1 MSRLDEATAT
11 AVSGEVT
18 DPNAIGTACCYLI
31 HACERVRDYSRAAQ
45 WCERVK
51 ELCRRWRFQSLFAVC
66 RTHYATV
73 LMWRGA
79 WADADRELTT
89 ATRELAA
96 TRPPMVVEGLVRLGE
111 LRRRQGRF
119 EEAATL
125 FAKAETHPLAQLG
138 RAALALDQGDAVGA
152 ADLAERF
159 LRRIPAENRTDRVAA
174 LELIVRAYMTLGQGD
189 QARAAVSQLHSVAA
203 VVDTEP
209 MWASARL
216 SEGVVA
222 AGVGDHQTARRRLE
236 DAVDL
241 FERSGAPF
249 EAALAR
255 IALARSLGELER
267 GAAATQEARTAR
279 DSLRALGATKEV
291 ERAEA
296 LIREFRSAGG
306 ADSPMSSAVAGL
318 TRRER
323 EVLRLVAE
331 GLSNQKIAAKLV
343 LSEHTVKRHVA
354 NILTKLNL
362 PSRAAAA
369 AKAAREGLL

>member
-1 MSRLDEATAT
+1 
-11 AVSGEVT
+11 
-18 DPNAIGTACCYLI
+18 
-31 HACERVRDYSRAAQ
+31 
-45 WCERVK
+45 
-51 ELCRRWRFQSLFAVC
+51 
-66 RTHYATV
+66 
-73 LMWRGA
+73 MWRGA

-96 TRPPMVVEGLVRLGE
+96 TRPPLVAEGLVRLGE
-111 LRRRQGRF
+111 LRRRQGRPD
-119 EEAATL
+119 EAAAL
-125 FAKAETHPLAQLG
+125 FSEAEAHPLAQLG
-138 RAALALDQGDAVGA
+138 RAALALDQGDTVGA

-174 LELIVRAYMTLGQGD
+174 LELIVQAYMTLGQGD
-189 QARAAVSQLHSVAA
+189 QARMALSQLHSVAA
-203 VVDTEP
+203 VVNTEP

-255 IALARSLGELER
+255 IALARSLRELER
-267 GAAATQEARTAR
+267 GAAATQETRAAR
-279 DSLRALGATKEV
+279 DSLRALGARREV

-296 LIREFRSAGG
+296 LIRELRSAGG
-306 ADSPMSSAVAGL
+306 AQSPMSSAVAGL
-318 TRRER
+318 TQRER

-331 GLSNQKIAAKLV
+331 GLSNQKIAVKLV
-343 LSEHTVKRHVA
+343 LSEHTVKRHIA
-354 NILTKLNL
+354 NILTKLDL

-369 AKAAREGLL
+369 VQAARGGLL

>member
-1 MSRLDEATAT
+1 
-11 AVSGEVT
+11 
-18 DPNAIGTACCYLI
+18 
-31 HACERVRDYSRAAQ
+31 
-45 WCERVK
+45 
-51 ELCRRWRFQSLFAVC
+51 
-66 RTHYATV
+66 
-73 LMWRGA
+73 
-79 WADADRELTT
+79 
-89 ATRELAA
+89 
-96 TRPPMVVEGLVRLGE
+96 
-111 LRRRQGRF
+111 
-119 EEAATL
+119 
-125 FAKAETHPLAQLG
+125 
-138 RAALALDQGDAVGA
+138 
-152 ADLAERF
+152 
-159 LRRIPAENRTDRVAA
+159 
-174 LELIVRAYMTLGQGD
+174 
-189 QARAAVSQLHSVAA
+189 VAA

-267 GAAATQEARTAR
+267 GAAATQEARAAR